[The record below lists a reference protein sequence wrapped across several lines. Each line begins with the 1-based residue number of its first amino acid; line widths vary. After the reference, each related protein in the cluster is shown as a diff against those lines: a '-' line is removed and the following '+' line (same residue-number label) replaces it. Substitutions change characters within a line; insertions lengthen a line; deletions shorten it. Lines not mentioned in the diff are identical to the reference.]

1 MKQSHTN
8 ITGSRHAYL
17 APLGKRRLEVNL
29 ECHTPAYCPLST
41 RLVHP
46 ARPEHAEARK
56 SRLRCLPEH
65 RQSLEGIDEHRSRHT
80 NRRHTLRQ
88 KRGETRHDD
97 KTGLDTTTKAIAR
110 LPSHGLG
117 IYGFICASDL
127 TTDQI
132 RDPFLLSCILSF
144 PSFRLEN
151 SASLNPSMLVH
162 ASRSINSPPRP
173 PPRLVGSSSPL
184 R

>member
-1 MKQSHTN
+1 MKQSHAN

-65 RQSLEGIDEHRSRHT
+65 RQSLEGIDEHRSRQT

-110 LPSHGLG
+110 LPSQALHLRLH
-117 IYGFICASDL
+117 ICVRSHDRSNPGSVL
-127 TTDQI
+127 IVLHSLFSVFSFGKQ
-132 RDPFLLSCILSF
+132 REPEPF
-144 PSFRLEN
+144 
-151 SASLNPSMLVH
+151 H
-162 ASRSINSPPRP
+162 ARARSPG
-173 PPRLVGSSSPL
+173 V
-184 R
+184 